1 MLSKDQ
7 RKFDRNGDG
16 RLSGFEWQDWY
27 DYNYAIDETDR
38 ENREIDT
45 IEAGWDQWY
54 SKVSA
59 ILNEAYS
66 NILISAEALLPDNCT
81 DTKALTEKTFFNWIT
96 TGLLAGHNWK
106 IVWRSGGGI
115 YTSGSLLFPY
125 QSLVRGLT
133 ERHPGVCTFNSVAQA
148 MAAGKPLFENEGI
161 LTNRRTG
168 EFWVQLLNAL
178 PAYHDL
184 PLAIFDCHVRIAYPN
199 KQDDDKIRLL
209 QRLLESL
216 FPMFTYFSGRPDEER
231 TQKLAQYRECF
242 EYHWCALSGNK
253 PVTEN
258 EPKVDSSEYGSR
270 DELLD
275 VFSGCFPSFDPENEQ
290 DRAAFRKMQTTD
302 LLLSAS
308 KAEPESIAELMEY
321 LLENTVHD
329 GGENDFCHL
338 DESFSELFTQGDTA
352 LLLDE
357 LEDNDETLEEIF
369 DSPYMVNTQQCI
381 YDACIAQQR
390 TQLLTRLYRSGK
402 VEQKNADKP
411 AIEAS
416 EYIYCHVKLK
426 NIKRSCAYLTDD
438 ATIKPGDFVSVPFGR
453 DNTVLTGQIVQVE
466 RCTAENAPFPPARTK
481 HILGKISRPQD

>member
-416 EYIYCHVKLK
+416 EYILL
-426 NIKRSCAYLTDD
+426 SC
-438 ATIKPGDFVSVPFGR
+438 K
-453 DNTVLTGQIVQVE
+453 
-466 RCTAENAPFPPARTK
+466 AEK
-481 HILGKISRPQD
+481 HQTQLCLSHR